1 MPHTAESTPSVFAAD
16 FDSSPPFVGWVASKP
31 SPAENL
37 PSVSLYFQ
45 AYKSKKEPSQYS
57 CQVMSQCQNTDAPA
71 NPRTF

>member
-45 AYKSKKEPSQYS
+45 ALAARCLVAETSGEQDNMPGSR
-57 CQVMSQCQNTDAPA
+57 MDA
-71 NPRTF
+71 